1 MQSSFETLKIRP
13 RESVVSRATFE
24 RVASSL
30 EPRCKEKI
38 YRVIE
43 KPAARQGEGWFNGG
57 INFLRGRGWNEID
70 LGTR

>member
-1 MQSSFETLKIRP
+1 MQFSFEMLEIRP

-43 KPAARQGEGWFNGG
+43 KPAPRQGKGWFNGG